1 MIWKR
6 LHSDAIESES
16 GYVILR
22 CTDNGVPTGRY
33 ITMLG
38 RTVYGKVPVGL
49 SGLDSSDEAKAY
61 CEQHFTATR
70 KAVA

>member
-1 MIWKR
+1 MIWHR
-6 LHSDAIESES
+6 FHADAIESDA

-22 CTDNGVPTGRY
+22 CTDHDKPTGRY

-38 RTVYGKVPVGL
+38 RTVYGKVPVVL
-49 SGLDSSDEAKAY
+49 SGHDSSDDAKAY